1 MIFQF
6 NMRKY
11 GNSGYF
17 RYYAVP
23 LHRTLH
29 KIKDLNNNVNNNDNS
44 HSLDKAISRAKS
56 TIRDLALSNDFNYFG
71 TMTFDKELVDRFNI
85 SDICDLLKVTFK
97 AYKRKY
103 NDFKYLYIL
112 EKHKNGAYHL
122 HGLFSGLGDLYIN
135 QYGYFNSSF
144 FQQKLG
150 KVNSFS
156 TIKHK
161 GRTAN
166 YITKYI
172 TKDCIRSPTRQLYFC
187 SKGLERSK
195 VFKCVYVDNL
205 VEKLKFVND
214 YCMLYDFYKGD
225 NKNV

>member
-1 MIFQF
+1 MIYQF

-17 RYYAVP
+17 RYYAIP

-29 KIKDLNNNVNNNDNS
+29 KIKDLSNNNPQS
-44 HSLDKAISRAKS
+44 LSLDKSISRAKS
-56 TIRDLALSNDFNYFG
+56 TIRDLALSNEFNYFG

-85 SDICDLLKVTFK
+85 NDICDLLKTTFK
-97 AYKRKY
+97 AYRRKY
-103 NDFKYLYIL
+103 KDFKYLYIL

-122 HGLFSGLGDLYIN
+122 HGLFDGFGDLYIN
-135 QYGYFNSSF
+135 KYGYLNSIF
-144 FQQKLG
+144 FQEKLG

-156 TIKHK
+156 VVKHK
-161 GRTAN
+161 GKIAN

-187 SKGLERSK
+187 SKGLQRSE
-195 VFKCVYVDNL
+195 VFKCVYVENFVD
-205 VEKLKFVND
+205 KLKYVND
-214 YCMLYDFYKGD
+214 YCLLYDFYKGD